1 MAVTIDGTTGLS
13 PFLVQAGSTAG
24 APIDFLPGTLMT
36 TATPGAI
43 EYDGRVLYGTPLGT
57 QRGVIASMQVYRLN
71 ANLVRTATASAQS
84 IFGVGCTL
92 SSNTIYAF
100 DACFALGKTLST
112 TSHTIGLSFAGTASN
127 NYFSYNFWGNASSN
141 TTSLN
146 STQSTALVSTTSN
159 TVLTGSLTS
168 ATQYFWATI
177 RGSISV
183 NAGGT
188 FIPRFTQ
195 SSATPG
201 PYSTLAGSY
210 FMIYPIG
217 AAGSN
222 TSVGTWS

>member
-1 MAVTIDGTTGLS
+1 MAVTIDGATGVS
-13 PFLVQAGSTAG
+13 PFIVQAGSAAG
-24 APIDFLPGTLMT
+24 APMDFSAGTLMT
-36 TATPGAI
+36 TANPGAI
-43 EYDGRVLYGTPLGT
+43 EYDGKVLYGTPLST
-57 QRGVIASMQVYRLN
+57 QRGVIASMQMYRLN
-71 ANLVRTATASAQS
+71 ADLVRTATSSAQS
-84 IFGVGCTL
+84 IFGVGCSL

-112 TSHTIGLSFAGTASN
+112 TSHTIGLSFAGTATN
-127 NYFSYNFWGNASSN
+127 NYVSYNFWGNASSN

-146 STQSTALVSTTSN
+146 TTQSTALVSTVSN

-177 RGSISV
+177 RGSISI
-183 NAGGT
+183 AIGGT

-195 SSATPG
+195 SSSTPG

-217 AAGSN
+217 AAGST